1 MREEHKSFFVPILL
15 LLLLLLFKIYFGELG
30 ILNANLRPQD
40 LDKTEKNIRNFRKL
54 QNTRNA
60 LLYI

>member
-40 LDKTEKNIRNFRKL
+40 LVKTEKNIGKFG
-54 QNTRNA
+54 
-60 LLYI
+60 